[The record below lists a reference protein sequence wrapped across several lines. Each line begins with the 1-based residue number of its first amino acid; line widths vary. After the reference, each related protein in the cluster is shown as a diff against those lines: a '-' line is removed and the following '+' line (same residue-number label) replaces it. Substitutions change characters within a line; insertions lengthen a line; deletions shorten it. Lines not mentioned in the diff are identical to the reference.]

1 MLEFSAWYFA
11 QLSLITTA
19 VGTFAFFAS
28 CVIKR
33 NAENTLIDAV
43 TRSATW
49 SALPNGLA
57 FLLCTTDSSFIP
69 KLADSS
75 VAFFMGGIA
84 LLAVGMWDIK
94 NLFKR
99 DSQSENARTG
109 AA

>member
-1 MLEFSAWYFA
+1 MHEVSAWFFA
-11 QLSLITTA
+11 QLSVITTITG
-19 VGTFAFFAS
+19 VVAFFVS
-28 CVIKR
+28 CVVKR
-33 NAENTLIDAV
+33 NSDNTLMDAV

-49 SALPNGLA
+49 SALPNGVA

-84 LLAVGMWDIK
+84 LLAVGMWDLK

-99 DSQSENARTG
+99 EAPPDPASTG
-109 AA
+109 AT

>member
-1 MLEFSAWYFA
+1 MLEWTIWYFSV
-11 QLSLITTA
+11 LSVITTLTG
-19 VGTFAFFAS
+19 VIAFFLS
-28 CVIKR
+28 CYVKR
-33 NAENTLIDAV
+33 HADNVLMDAV

-49 SALPNGLA
+49 SALPNGVA

-84 LLAVGMWDIK
+84 LLAVGMWDLK

-99 DSQSENARTG
+99 DSQPSRAGSG
-109 AA
+109 AV